1 MAKKMEISPDSLLE
15 HFTSRKDH
23 QTLDLEIESRNLTTS
38 QISDALKTLTGKSG
52 VIPNIKPMQKKLRIS
67 GKVVTVKTEQTDWGT
82 PLKAIENAKK
92 DEIIFI
98 MSDGDDFAVWG
109 EIFSTYAQ
117 KKGIQ
122 ATVIFGA
129 MRDIDAVCSL
139 NYPVFSRAVVP
150 NAGEPRAEGETD
162 LALEC
167 GEVEVKTG
175 DWIFGDDCGVVV
187 VAEELIDKIIPDAI
201 QIKKNEDKIL
211 HQLEEGES
219 LSHILGIQ
227 SF

>member
-1 MAKKMEISPDSLLE
+1 MAKKVGLSPDSLLE
-15 HFTSRKDH
+15 QFTSKKID
-23 QTLDLEIESRNLTTS
+23 QEIDLKTKSFDLTTS
-38 QISDALKTLTGKSG
+38 QISDALKNLTGKSG
-52 VIPNIKPMQKKLRIS
+52 VIPKIKPMKKKLRIS
-67 GKVVTVKTEQTDWGT
+67 GRVVTVKTEQKDWGT

-98 MSDGDDFAVWG
+98 SSDGDDFAVWG

-117 KKGIQ
+117 KKGLQ

-150 NAGEPRAEGETD
+150 NAGEPRAKGETD

-167 GEVEVKTG
+167 GELEVKPG

-187 VAEELIDKIIPDAI
+187 VAEELVDKIIHDAI

-211 HQLEEGES
+211 RQLEEGES
-219 LSHILGIQ
+219 LSHILGI
-227 SF
+227 